1 MLVNNNK
8 NNRIQIKK
16 GKAINLIAGKSMG
29 KIKDWIF
36 APEEDEPEDEEFH
49 EEIDVDPKT
58 SMFEKAHSART
69 TDAVKK
75 FGATKDSQLV
85 LFEPRAYSETQ
96 DIATFLK
103 QKKAAVV
110 NLHRLQKE
118 QSKRVVDFLSGVI
131 FAIDGDIQQIGP
143 KIFLCT
149 PRNIA
154 VDGTITMDDSDETME
169 G

>member
-1 MLVNNNK
+1 
-8 NNRIQIKK
+8 
-16 GKAINLIAGKSMG
+16 MG
-29 KIKDWIF
+29 KLKDWIF
-36 APEEDEPEDEEFH
+36 APEEDYEE
-49 EEIDVDPKT
+49 EEYEEEVDVDPKT
-58 SMFEKAHSART
+58 SMFEKPHSSRT

-75 FGATKDSQLV
+75 FGVSKDSQLV

-154 VDGTITMDDSDETME
+154 VDGKITMEDSENID